1 MYVGHVGLA
10 LGAKGWRPALPLAA
24 LVIAAQ
30 GPDWIDTGLTAF
42 RITGD
47 RAEMFSHSLPAVL
60 IASLFVA
67 GISLFIWRSRQ
78 ALVLPAVY
86 LLHLP
91 ADYFT
96 GLKPLGPGLPSIG
109 LQLYNYPAVDFVLEA
124 IVIVAGWQLWKRSL
138 PNDRRDRP
146 AAWLLL
152 AGLLAVQ
159 AAGDVAFAIRAA
171 HITII

>member
-10 LGAKGWRPALPLAA
+10 VGAKGVRPELPLAA

-30 GPDWIDTGLTAF
+30 GPDWIDTMLTALG
-42 RITGD
+42 ITGN
-47 RAEMFSHSLPAVL
+47 RAEMLSHSVPSAL
-60 IASLFVA
+60 IATLIVA
-67 GISLFIWRSRQ
+67 GISLLVWRSRR

-96 GLKPLGPGLPSIG
+96 GLKPLAPGLPSVG
-109 LQLYNYPAVDFVLEA
+109 LQLYDYPLADFALEA
-124 IVIVAGWQLWKRSL
+124 LVIVAGWQLWKRSL
-138 PNDRRDRP
+138 PNARGERP

-152 AGLLAVQ
+152 IGLLAVQ